1 MIELDLSR
9 TKISKDKLKEYQREI
24 TACDRKLKR
33 QSKSVNGMA
42 GWLRLPE
49 EFDKEELKKIQSA
62 AKKIRKNSD
71 VLVVIGIGGSYLG
84 ARAVIELFKS
94 NLNKK
99 DTEIVFVGNNLST
112 KYIADIIEYLQDKE
126 FSINVISKSGTTTE
140 PAIAFRIFEELLV
153 QKYGIKEAK
162 ERIYVTT
169 DANKGALKDIA
180 KKEGYETFNV
190 PNNIGGRYSVLTPV
204 GLLPIASAGIDISK
218 LLDGAKTAMDKY
230 SKVDILENDCY
241 MYAVTRY
248 ILSSNKDIEI
258 IAAYE
263 PSFLSYIEWI
273 KQLFNESEGK
283 DAKGLFTT
291 GAIMTTDLHSIGQ
304 NIQDGKRNIF
314 ETVINVME
322 MNIEDISIRLNEENL
337 DGLNYLEGDTIDY
350 INKTAME
357 ATLNAHLEGDVPNIL
372 ITLEKLDEEN
382 IGEIIF
388 FFEKAC
394 AIYCFMLGVN
404 PFDQPGVEKYK
415 YNMFKMLGKPGYID

>member
-99 DTEIVFVGNNLST
+99 DTEIVFVGNNIST

-162 ERIYVTT
+162 DRIYVTT

-322 MNIEDISIRLNEENL
+322 MNIEDIVISLNEENL

-415 YNMFKMLGKPGYID
+415 YNMFKMLGKPGYTK

>member
-94 NLNKK
+94 NLNTKG
-99 DTEIVFVGNNLST
+99 TEVVFVGNNLST

-162 ERIYVTT
+162 DRIYVTT
-169 DANKGALKDIA
+169 DANKGALKEIA

-218 LLDGAKTAMDKY
+218 LLDGASSAMDKY

-258 IAAYE
+258 VAAYE

-322 MNIEDISIRLNEENL
+322 MNIEDIVISLNEENL

-372 ITLEKLDEEN
+372 ITLEKLDEKN
-382 IGEIIF
+382 IGEIIY

-415 YNMFKMLGKPGYID
+415 YNMFKMLGKPGYTE

>member
-9 TKISKDKLKEYQREI
+9 TKVSKDKLKEYQREI

-112 KYIADIIEYLQDKE
+112 KYIADIIEYLQDNE

-162 ERIYVTT
+162 DRIYVTT

-322 MNIEDISIRLNEENL
+322 MNIEDIKIRLNEENL

>member
-162 ERIYVTT
+162 DRIYVTT

-258 IAAYE
+258 VAAYE

-322 MNIEDISIRLNEENL
+322 MNIEDIKIRLNEENL

-415 YNMFKMLGKPGYID
+415 YNMFKMLGKPGYTK

>member
-9 TKISKDKLKEYQREI
+9 TKMSKDKLKEYQREI

-49 EFDKEELKKIQSA
+49 EFDKEELKKIKSA

-99 DTEIVFVGNNLST
+99 DTEIVFVGNNIST

-162 ERIYVTT
+162 DRIYVTT

-263 PSFLSYIEWI
+263 PCFLSYIEWI

-322 MNIEDISIRLNEENL
+322 MNIEDIKIRLNEENL

-382 IGEIIF
+382 IGEIIY

>member
-162 ERIYVTT
+162 DRIYVTT

-322 MNIEDISIRLNEENL
+322 MNIEDIKIRLNEENL

-382 IGEIIF
+382 IGEIIY

>member
-9 TKISKDKLKEYQREI
+9 TKISKDKLEEYQREV

-99 DTEIVFVGNNLST
+99 GTEVVFVGNNLST

-162 ERIYVTT
+162 DRIYVTT
-169 DANKGALKDIA
+169 DANKGALKEIA
-180 KKEGYETFNV
+180 KKESYETFNV

-248 ILSSNKDIEI
+248 ILSSKKDIEI

-283 DAKGLFTT
+283 DSKGLFTT

-322 MNIEDISIRLNEENL
+322 MNIEDIVISLNEENL

-372 ITLEKLDEEN
+372 ITLEKLDEKN
-382 IGEIIF
+382 IGEIIY

-394 AIYCFMLGVN
+394 SIYCFMLGVN

-415 YNMFKMLGKPGYID
+415 YNMFKMLGKPGYTE

>member
-162 ERIYVTT
+162 DRIYVTT

-322 MNIEDISIRLNEENL
+322 MNIEDIKIRLNEENL

-388 FFEKAC
+388 FFKKAC

-415 YNMFKMLGKPGYID
+415 YNMFKMLGKPGYTK

>member
-49 EFDKEELKKIQSA
+49 EFDKEKLKKIQSA

-162 ERIYVTT
+162 DRIYVTT

-322 MNIEDISIRLNEENL
+322 MNIEDIKIRLNEENL

>member
-94 NLNKK
+94 NLNRKG
-99 DTEIVFVGNNLST
+99 TEVVFVGNNLST

-162 ERIYVTT
+162 DRIYVTT
-169 DANKGALKDIA
+169 DANKGALKEIA

-263 PSFLSYIEWI
+263 PSFLLYIEWI

-322 MNIEDISIRLNEENL
+322 MNIEDIVISLNEENL

-372 ITLEKLDEEN
+372 ITLEKLDEKN
-382 IGEIIF
+382 IGEIIY

-415 YNMFKMLGKPGYID
+415 YNMFKMLGKPGYTE

>member
-71 VLVVIGIGGSYLG
+71 ILVVIGIGGSYLG

-94 NLNKK
+94 NLNRKG
-99 DTEIVFVGNNLST
+99 TEVVFVGNNLST

-140 PAIAFRIFEELLV
+140 PAIAFRIFEELLI

-162 ERIYVTT
+162 DRIYVTT
-169 DANKGALKDIA
+169 DANKGALKEIA

-190 PNNIGGRYSVLTPV
+190 PDNIGGRYSVLTPV

-248 ILSSNKDIEI
+248 ILSSKKDIEI

-283 DAKGLFTT
+283 DSKGLFTT
-291 GAIMTTDLHSIGQ
+291 GAIMTADLHSIGQ

-322 MNIEDISIRLNEENL
+322 MNIEDIVISLNEENL

-372 ITLEKLDEEN
+372 ITLEKLDEKN
-382 IGEIIF
+382 IGEIIY

-394 AIYCFMLGVN
+394 AIYCFMLGIN

-415 YNMFKMLGKPGYID
+415 YNMFKMLGKPGYTE

>member
-162 ERIYVTT
+162 DRIYVTT

-258 IAAYE
+258 VAAYE
-263 PSFLSYIEWI
+263 PCFLSYIEWI

-322 MNIEDISIRLNEENL
+322 MNIEDIKIRLNEENL

-382 IGEIIF
+382 IGEIIY

-415 YNMFKMLGKPGYID
+415 YNMFKMLGKPGYTE

>member
-99 DTEIVFVGNNLST
+99 DTEVMFVGNNLST

-322 MNIEDISIRLNEENL
+322 MNIEDIKIRLNEENL

>member
-9 TKISKDKLKEYQREI
+9 TKISEEELKEYQREV

-49 EFDKEELKKIQSA
+49 DYDKEEFKKIQTA
-62 AKKIRKNSD
+62 AKKIIKNSD
-71 VLVVIGIGGSYLG
+71 VLIVIGIGGSYLG

-94 NLNKK
+94 NYNKK
-99 DTEIVFVGNNLST
+99 GTEVVFVGNNLST

-153 QKYGIKEAK
+153 QKYGIKDAK
-162 ERIYVTT
+162 DRIYVTT
-169 DANKGALKDIA
+169 DENKGALKEIA

-190 PNNIGGRYSVLTPV
+190 PDNIGGRYSVLTPV

-218 LLDGAKTAMDKY
+218 LLDGAKSAMDKY
-230 SKVDILENDCY
+230 SKADILENDCY

-248 ILSSNKDIEI
+248 ILSSKKDIEI
-258 IAAYE
+258 VVAYE

-322 MNIEDISIRLNEENL
+322 MNVEDIRISLNEENL

-350 INKTAME
+350 VNKTAME

-372 ITLEKLDEEN
+372 ITLQKLDEEN
-382 IGEIIF
+382 IGEIIY

-415 YNMFKMLGKPGYID
+415 YNMFKMLGKPGYTE

>member
-71 VLVVIGIGGSYLG
+71 ILVVIGIGGSYLG

-140 PAIAFRIFEELLV
+140 PAIAFRIFEELLI

-162 ERIYVTT
+162 DRIYVTT
-169 DANKGALKDIA
+169 DANKGALKEIA

-190 PNNIGGRYSVLTPV
+190 PDNIGGRYSVLTPV

-218 LLDGAKTAMDKY
+218 LLDGASSAMDKY

-248 ILSSNKDIEI
+248 ILSSKKDIEI

-283 DAKGLFTT
+283 DSKGLFTT

-322 MNIEDISIRLNEENL
+322 MNIEDIVISLNEENL

-350 INKTAME
+350 INKTPME
-357 ATLNAHLEGDVPNIL
+357 PTLNAHLEGDVPNIL
-372 ITLEKLDEEN
+372 ITLEKLDEKN
-382 IGEIIF
+382 IGEIIY

-415 YNMFKMLGKPGYID
+415 YNMFKMLGKPGYTE

>member
-162 ERIYVTT
+162 DRIYVTT

-258 IAAYE
+258 VAAYE
-263 PSFLSYIEWI
+263 PCFLSYIEWI

-322 MNIEDISIRLNEENL
+322 MNIEDIKIRLNEENL

-415 YNMFKMLGKPGYID
+415 YNMFKMLGKPGYTK

>member
-9 TKISKDKLKEYQREI
+9 TKVSKDKLKEYQREI

-162 ERIYVTT
+162 DRIYVTT

-322 MNIEDISIRLNEENL
+322 MNIEDIKIRLNEENL

>member
-162 ERIYVTT
+162 DRIYVTT

-322 MNIEDISIRLNEENL
+322 MNIEDIKIRLNEENL

>member
-162 ERIYVTT
+162 DRIYVTT

-230 SKVDILENDCY
+230 NKVDILENDCY

-322 MNIEDISIRLNEENL
+322 MNIEDIRIGLNEENL

-382 IGEIIF
+382 IGEIIY

>member
-204 GLLPIASAGIDISK
+204 GLLPIASAGIDIYK

-322 MNIEDISIRLNEENL
+322 MNIEDIKIRLNEENL

>member
-71 VLVVIGIGGSYLG
+71 ILVVIGIGGSYLG

-140 PAIAFRIFEELLV
+140 PAIAFRIFEELLI

-162 ERIYVTT
+162 DRIYVTT
-169 DANKGALKDIA
+169 DANKGALKEIA

-190 PNNIGGRYSVLTPV
+190 PDNIGGRYSVLTPV

-248 ILSSNKDIEI
+248 ILSSKKDIEI

-283 DAKGLFTT
+283 DSKGLFTT
-291 GAIMTTDLHSIGQ
+291 GAIMTADLHSIGQ

-322 MNIEDISIRLNEENL
+322 MNIEDIVISLNEENL

-372 ITLEKLDEEN
+372 ITLEKLDEKN
-382 IGEIIF
+382 IGEIIY

-415 YNMFKMLGKPGYID
+415 YNMFKMLGKPGYTE

>member
-112 KYIADIIEYLQDKE
+112 KYLADIIEYLQDKE

-162 ERIYVTT
+162 DRIYVTT

-258 IAAYE
+258 VAAYE
-263 PSFLSYIEWI
+263 PCFLSYIEWI

-322 MNIEDISIRLNEENL
+322 MNIEDIKIRLNEENL
-337 DGLNYLEGDTIDY
+337 DGLNYLEGNTIDY

-415 YNMFKMLGKPGYID
+415 YNMFKMLGKPGYTK